1 MIADL
6 RPSTRE
12 FIADHLQFVA
22 RYTDTA
28 QRFVEMGDDNGLEY
42 SIRKLVEYVKGVA
55 RATGDILRENEA
67 ADHERAT

>member
-1 MIADL
+1 M
-6 RPSTRE
+6 
-12 FIADHLQFVA
+12 A